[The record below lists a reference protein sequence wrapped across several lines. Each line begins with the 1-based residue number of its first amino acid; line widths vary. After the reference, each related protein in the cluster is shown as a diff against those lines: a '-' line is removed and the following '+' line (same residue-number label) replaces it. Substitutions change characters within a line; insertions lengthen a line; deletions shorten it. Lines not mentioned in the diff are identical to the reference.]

1 MRRTD
6 APAWFRLLLAA
17 AALGGL
23 AACRGPVLLALLAA
37 LGGLLWALHPAAL
50 RLVARLRFWLLV
62 LAPPLVGAVFLGPR
76 DLTLGFLRLSRQG
89 LQEGLWLSVRASCL
103 LLIFQLA
110 LGSLSVT
117 GLIGLFH
124 SRGLR
129 GLGFALGVAYN
140 MLSTL
145 SETSRIVLGTLR
157 LRGAFRRHP
166 LLALR
171 LFVVAV
177 VSATLRHGEDI
188 VHAATA
194 RGFDAR

>member
-1 MRRTD
+1 MRRAD
-6 APAWFRLLLAA
+6 RSAWLRLLLAA

-23 AACRGPVLLALLAA
+23 VVLRGPALLGLLATLA
-37 LGGLLWALHPAAL
+37 GLLWGLHPASL
-50 RLVARLRFWLLV
+50 RAAPRLRFWLLV
-62 LAPPLVGAVFLGPR
+62 LTPPLAGALLLEPR
-76 DLTLGFLRLSRQG
+76 ELTLGFLRLSRQG
-89 LQEGLWLSVRASCL
+89 MLDGLWLSVRAACL

-110 LGSLSVT
+110 LGALSVSR
-117 GLIGLFH
+117 LIGLFH

-145 SETSRIVLGTLR
+145 SETSRIVLATLR
-157 LRGAFRRHP
+157 LRGAFRRRP

-177 VSATLRHGEDI
+177 VSSALRHGEDI

>member
-1 MRRTD
+1 VRTAD
-6 APAWFRLLLAA
+6 CSGWVRILLAGS
-17 AALGGL
+17 ALAGL
-23 AACRGPVLLALLAA
+23 AFCRGPLLLGLLAVLV
-37 LGGLLWALHPAAL
+37 ALHLFLQPSAL
-50 RLVARLRFWLLV
+50 LLVVRLRFWLFALS
-62 LAPPLVGAVFLGPR
+62 PLIIGSALFGAR
-76 DLTLGFLRLSRQG
+76 DLSLGFFKVSTQG
-89 LQEGLWLSVRASCL
+89 LQAGLWMSVRAVCL

-110 LGSLSVT
+110 LGGLSVT
-117 GLIGLFH
+117 RLIGLFH

-129 GLGFALGVAYN
+129 GLGFALGVAHN
-140 MLSTL
+140 MLATL
-145 SETSRIVLGTLR
+145 SEISRIVLSTLR

-177 VSATLRHGEDI
+177 VSAVLRHGEDI